1 MNKTAQLLCAWSVLV
16 FLALLAIGWWPLAG
30 FLPPIASSLDA
41 QAVAEIYQNHT
52 AAMRTGFLLIVLGSG
67 FYVPFSAAI
76 ATQMQRIEGVN
87 SVLAKTQMGAGIMV
101 VTLIIMPVLIWSVAA
116 YRPERA
122 PELTQLLN
130 DLGWICLIMPASP
143 AMVQV
148 MAVGIAALIDKSPTP
163 VYPRWIGY
171 LGLWLAVIFLPG
183 LLLTYFKTG
192 AFAWNGV
199 LAFWLPVS
207 LFFGWMILMAWM
219 THRAIVNQPDA
230 G

>member
-1 MNKTAQLLCAWSVLV
+1 MVL
-16 FLALLAIGWWPLAG
+16 FAIGWWPLAG
-30 FLPPIASSLDA
+30 FLPPIAPDLDA
-41 QAVAEIYQNHT
+41 QGVAAIYQNN
-52 AAMRTGFLLIVLGSG
+52 AVAMRSGFLLIVLASG

-76 ATQMQRIEGVN
+76 ATQMQRIEGAHT
-87 SVLAKTQMGAGIMV
+87 VLAKTQFGAGIMV
-101 VTLIIMPVLIWSVAA
+101 VTLIIIPALIFTTTA

-130 DLGWICLIMPASP
+130 DLGWISLIMPVSP

-148 MAVGIAALIDKSPTP
+148 MAVGIAALMDKSATP

-183 LLLTYFKTG
+183 LSLTYFKTG

-199 LAFWLPVS
+199 LTFWLPVG
-207 LFFGWMILMAWM
+207 LLFGWIMLMAWM
-219 THRAIVNQPDA
+219 THRAIVSQPDA